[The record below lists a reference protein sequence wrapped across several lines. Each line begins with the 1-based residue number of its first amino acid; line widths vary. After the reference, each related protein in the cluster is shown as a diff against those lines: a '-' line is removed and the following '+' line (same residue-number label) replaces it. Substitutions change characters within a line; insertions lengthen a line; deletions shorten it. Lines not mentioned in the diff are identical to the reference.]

1 MAPPTFSNNMTD
13 APLEGRHGLRKDFP
27 NSEFKTAS
35 RVNELAVII
44 ILLFTNLEAYNGY
57 LNNQFVYHAI

>member
-1 MAPPTFSNNMTD
+1 MTD

-35 RVNELAVII
+35 RGNEIAVII

-57 LNNQFVYHAI
+57 LNN